1 MPFHRS
7 STIARPRPTLRA
19 GAAALVLALALASCA
34 NVEANTSGGADTRYI
49 QGDGSETVF
58 APDERMDAPEV
69 SGETLDGDQVSLDDY
84 RGDVLVLNI
93 WASWC
98 VPCRT
103 EIPVLKEVYAEHQ
116 DAGLEFLGV
125 NIKDDRTAARAFVRN
140 LEIPY
145 PSIYDQPGEVPMAF
159 RDTVPPRAV
168 PSTIVIDHEGR
179 IAARV
184 IGETTYTQ
192 LSDLVDPVLA
202 ERNGEADPT

>member
-1 MPFHRS
+1 MPFHR
-7 STIARPRPTLRA
+7 TGIRPRPMLRA
-19 GAAALVLALALASCA
+19 GAAAIMLALTLASCA
-34 NVEANTSGGADTRYI
+34 NADALTSNGGDERYI

-58 APDERMDAPEV
+58 APDERMPAPEV
-69 SGETLDGDQVSLDDY
+69 SGETLDGDPVSLDDY
-84 RGDVLVLNI
+84 LGDVLVLNI

-98 VPCRT
+98 APCRT

-116 DAGLEFLGV
+116 EEGLEFLGV
-125 NIKDDRTAARAFVRN
+125 DIKDDRTAAQAFVRN

-159 RDTVPPRAV
+159 RDTVPPRAI

-184 IGETTYTQ
+184 IGEITYNQ
-192 LSDLVDPVLA
+192 LTELVEPVLDA
-202 ERNGEADPT
+202 RNGEAHPT